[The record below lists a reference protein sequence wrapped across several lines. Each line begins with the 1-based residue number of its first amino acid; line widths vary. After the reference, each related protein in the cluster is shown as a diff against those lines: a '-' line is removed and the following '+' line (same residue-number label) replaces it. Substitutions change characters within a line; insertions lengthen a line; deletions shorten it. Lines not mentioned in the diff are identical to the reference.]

1 MIAAAICHVVCVV
14 CVQTGMLEEQL
25 FDDIVEE
32 AAANTLIPGA
42 TVNTS
47 SIVVSVCESS
57 LCLTID
63 QYALP
68 MRDVTAGLVQL
79 ISMTTMILC
88 DLRIVGD
95 GV

>member
-1 MIAAAICHVVCVV
+1 MV

-47 SIVVSVCESS
+47 SIVVSVCESQVYR
-57 LCLTID
+57 TID
-63 QYALP
+63 QCAA
-68 MRDVTAGLVQL
+68 DT
-79 ISMTTMILC
+79 
-88 DLRIVGD
+88 
-95 GV
+95 

>member
-1 MIAAAICHVVCVV
+1 MV

-57 LCLTID
+57 LCRTID
-63 QYALP
+63 QYARP
-68 MRDVTAGLVQL
+68 MRDVTAGLIQL
-79 ISMTTMILC
+79 ISMTIKVC
-88 DLRIVGD
+88 DLRIVRD
-95 GV
+95 RV